1 MKKTQAGDEVINVEA
16 FREIQIHFSE
26 DVYFL
31 AIWIVRSNQAKSTPT
46 SRLRTRLTG
55 LAKNFAVM
63 YGTDYS
69 NPLDSDDVMAIFRE
83 HGIKGNPML
92 TVDCESMLENQ
103 SN

>member
-1 MKKTQAGDEVINVEA
+1 MTKTQAGDKVINVEA
-16 FREIQIHFSE
+16 FREIQILFPE

-31 AIWIVRSNQAKSTPT
+31 AIWVVRSDQAKSTPT
-46 SRLRTRLTG
+46 YRIHTG
-55 LAKNFAVM
+55 LHGLARKYAMM

-92 TVDCESMLENQ
+92 TVDCESPPENQ